1 MHPACQQNLER
12 DEGNVHRFHKGALVL
27 HETYNK
33 EMHSDKIN
41 NT

>member
-12 DEGNVHRFHKGALVL
+12 DEGNFHRFHKGALVL
-27 HETYNK
+27 HATSNK

-41 NT
+41 ST